1 MQKKNKTFKF
11 RSLNI
16 SQVILLE
23 LGEYYITNPGNPG
36 TIIREINQHL
46 PATVASPFFP
56 WTDMCSWEN
65 GFPFFGDEM
74 IYQNWFR

>member
-46 PATVASPFFP
+46 PATVASPFFSLDRHVQLRKWVP
-56 WTDMCSWEN
+56 IFW
-65 GFPFFGDEM
+65 
-74 IYQNWFR
+74 R